1 VPWLTA
7 VDALPGRPHRVLV
20 AGTSGSGKTTLGQQ
34 IGARAGVPHTEIDGL
49 FHGPGWTP
57 RPEFLDDVAQL
68 MACPEWVTEW
78 QYDAARPI
86 LLGRADL
93 LVWLDLPRSTVIRR
107 VTVRTVRRRI
117 GRHQLWNG
125 NVEQPLWRILTD
137 REHIIRWAWKTHG
150 AQAGRVR
157 AASAQRPDLT
167 VVRLRSA
174 RQVEGWLEGPL
185 CQAVANAGD

>member
-34 IGARAGVPHTEIDGL
+34 IGARAGIPHTEIDGL

-68 MACPEWVTEW
+68 MACPVWVTEW

-107 VTVRTVRRRI
+107 VTVRTVRRRV

-137 REHIIRWAWKTHG
+137 RGHIIRWAWGTHG

-185 CQAVANAGD
+185 CQAVANADD